1 MVNGL
6 QSIMN
11 EATPLR
17 IGDVAKTAS
26 GSTPSRSR
34 KDFWAH
40 GGSKGLPWV
49 RTAEIRFEKI
59 FQTQESVSDVALRE
73 CSLTIGQPGTVLI
86 AMYGEG
92 KTRGMSAVLGIEAT
106 FNQACFA
113 IFPNEAFDPEYL
125 QLWLMG
131 KYRELRRLADGR
143 GGSQANLNG
152 SILEDLRVPWVERGI
167 QAEVVAILRERL
179 SLVKEARQAAE
190 KQEVEIRSLAN
201 SIIFD
206 SLKCTETRTESLFTS
221 LNEVSAGIGSEWKKY
236 PVLGATRAGVAPAR
250 ERPGKHAERYKP
262 VTAGTVFYNPMRIL
276 IGSIGFL
283 DDNDAPGITSPDYV
297 VLKGKPHVVNS
308 RWFYYWLRS
317 PLGERCIQSL
327 ARGAVRER
335 MLFNRLGEGEIELPS
350 YNTQANASKAL
361 AQVRP
366 MRVAVEN
373 KLAELDLL
381 PNKLLAQIFGA

>member
-1 MVNGL
+1 MLLSANARCPLVN
-6 QSIMN
+6 Q
-11 EATPLR
+11 E
-17 IGDVAKTAS
+17 
-26 GSTPSRSR
+26 RS
-34 KDFWAH
+34 F
-40 GGSKGLPWV
+40 
-49 RTAEIRFEKI
+49 
-59 FQTQESVSDVALRE
+59 
-73 CSLTIGQPGTVLI
+73 

-113 IFPNEAFDPEYL
+113 IFPNEAFDPEYI

-152 SILEDLRVPWVERGI
+152 SILEDLKVPWVERGI
-167 QAEVVAILRERL
+167 QAEVVAILREQL
-179 SLVKEARQAAE
+179 SLVKEARQAAA
-190 KQEVEIRSLAN
+190 KQEAEIRSLAN

-206 SLKCTETRTESLFTS
+206 SLKCTETRTKSLFAS
-221 LNEVSAGIGSEWKKY
+221 LNEVCAGIGGDWKRY
-236 PVLGATRAGVAPAR
+236 PVLGATRAGMAPAR

-283 DDNDAPGITSPDYV
+283 DDDDEPGITSPDYV

-335 MLFNRLGEGEIELPS
+335 MLFNRLGEGEIELPG
-350 YNTQANASKAL
+350 YNTQVNASKAL
-361 AQVRP
+361 AQIRP
-366 MRVAVEN
+366 MRAAIES